1 MIKKLRKSEFFT
13 SVATLASGT
22 ILAQVISF
30 VVSPVITR
38 LYTAEDM
45 SYFSVFS
52 RLVMFL
58 GVIATFR
65 MEVAFALP
73 KRNEHAFSLYRIS
86 LRSLFLVTGFTLMG
100 SWIFQ
105 FVPVS
110 DANMHL
116 LALFVPFG
124 VFAYAWN
131 NQGINWAI
139 RLKDFKQISRSRI
152 VQSLT
157 NGLLSIGAFPFG
169 FLGIILSSV
178 ISTLM
183 AAMLFLKDFK
193 QIKNHMKLFRLSGRD
208 YAVFK
213 SYTEFPLINLPHA
226 LIDLV
231 KELFIAIFM
240 VSAFQKEALGFYD
253 LSFRMLKLP
262 ISIIGAAIGQV
273 FLKKAIDLRN
283 DGQAI
288 YPLLTRTLLVLFGLS
303 IIPFGLVILFG
314 PEMFALVFGEHWR
327 EAGVY
332 SQIMAPWLMV
342 NFLTSPVSQVPL
354 ILNKQRGFFFMGL
367 ASTLLMIGSMT
378 IGYWWPQRNW
388 NLIEILSLVSITQ
401 SILLIIVIIWML
413 RLAKKHDFKH
423 QG

>member
-1 MIKKLRKSEFFT
+1 MIKKLRESEFFN

-22 ILAQVISF
+22 ILAQVIAF
-30 VVSPVITR
+30 AVSPILTR
-38 LYTAEDM
+38 LYSAEEM
-45 SYFSVFS
+45 SYLSVFS

-58 GVIATFR
+58 GVIATIR
-65 MEVAFALP
+65 MEVAFTLP
-73 KRNEHAFSLYRIS
+73 KRTEHAFSLYRVS
-86 LRSLFLVTGFTLMG
+86 LRSLLIVTVLTLIG
-100 SWIFQ
+100 SVLFQ
-105 FVPVS
+105 FVPVA
-110 DANMHL
+110 DQKMH
-116 LALFVPFG
+116 ALVLFLPFG

-152 VQSLT
+152 LQSLT
-157 NGLLSIGAFPFG
+157 NAVLSVGAFPLG

-178 ISTLM
+178 VSTFL
-183 AAMLFLKDFK
+183 AALLFLKDFK
-193 QIKNHMKLFRLSGRD
+193 RIKEHMKLFRLSGRD

-273 FLKKAIDLRN
+273 FLKKAVDLRN
-283 DGQAI
+283 DGKPI
-288 YPLLTRTLLVLFGLS
+288 YPLLKRTLFVLFALS
-303 IIPFGLVILFG
+303 IVPFGMILLFG
-314 PEMFALVFGEHWR
+314 PELFAFVFGEHWR
-327 EAGVY
+327 EAGIY

-367 ASTLLMIGSMT
+367 ASTLLMIGALT
-378 IGYWWPQRNW
+378 IGYWWPESNW
-388 NLIEILSLVSITQ
+388 NLEEILKLVSITQ
-401 SILLIIVIIWML
+401 SLLLLVVIVWML
-413 RLAKKHDFKH
+413 RLAKHHDFGR